1 MAATQTMLSTTVYGV
16 PSGNYDG
23 SSAEWFSDAVRAAD
37 YYRGRGGW
45 QTVNFNLSGFQGRMF
60 LEATLSSDAPNANW
74 FTTYELGDGS
84 TIPIS
89 SIVSQ
94 TVLGNFTW
102 MRLRISGFEAGTINS
117 VTITY

>member
-1 MAATQTMLSTTVYGV
+1 MAATQTMLSTTAYGV

-23 SSAEWFSDAVRAAD
+23 SSAEWFSDAVKAAD
-37 YYRGRGGW
+37 YYRGRGGL
-45 QTVNFNLSGFQGRMF
+45 QTINFNLSGFEGRIF
-60 LEATLSSDAPNANW
+60 LEATLNSDAPTANW

-84 TIPIS
+84 TIPVTN
-89 SIVSQ
+89 IVSQ

-102 MRLRISGFEAGTINS
+102 MRLKITGFEGGTINS